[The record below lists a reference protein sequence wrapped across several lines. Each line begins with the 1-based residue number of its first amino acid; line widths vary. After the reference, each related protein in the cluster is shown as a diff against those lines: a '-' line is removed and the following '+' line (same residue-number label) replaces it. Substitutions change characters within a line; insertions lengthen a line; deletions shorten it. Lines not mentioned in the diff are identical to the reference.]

1 MKRDNVKKPEKEKG
15 SGRIISLIVNGEE
28 HPVTVDDRD
37 TLLDVLRDKLSLT
50 GAKEG
55 CGTGECGSCTVLLD
69 GWPALACLTLAVGAE
84 GKKVTTIEG
93 LAVNG
98 SLSPLQR
105 AFIDHGA
112 VQCGFCSPGMILSA
126 TALLSANAK
135 PSREDIR
142 KALEGNLCRCTGYNK
157 IIDAIESVKD
167 RK

>member
-1 MKRDNVKKPEKEKG
+1 MKRDNVKNLGNEKG
-15 SGRIISLIVNGEE
+15 PGRIVSLIVNGEE
-28 HPVTVDDRD
+28 RLVTVDDRD
-37 TLLDVLRDKLSLT
+37 TLLDVLRNKLSLT

-69 GWPALACLTLAVGAE
+69 GQPVLACLTLAVGVG
-84 GKKVTTIEG
+84 GKKITTIEG

-98 SLSPLQR
+98 RLSPLQR

-126 TALLSANAK
+126 TALLSSNAK
-135 PSREDIR
+135 PSRQEIQ
-142 KALEGNLCRCTGYNK
+142 KTLEGNLCRCTGYNK
-157 IIDAIESVKD
+157 IIDAIESVKG